1 MMPPVAELHVHLEG
15 TLEAELIMTLSAR
28 NGVRLPYADVDGL
41 RAAYR
46 FTDLQS
52 FLDLYFANMAVL
64 RTEADFEAMTM
75 AYLRRAA
82 QAGVRHAEVFF
93 DPQAHVARGVPL
105 DVAMAGVTGALEA
118 SEREFGLS
126 SALIVC
132 FLRDLGGH
140 EAMATLDDV
149 LRLDVPILGV
159 GLDSAEVGHPPAAFA
174 AVFAR
179 ARAAG
184 LVTVAHAGEEGPA
197 SYVWE
202 AIDVLQVDRIDHGIR
217 SLDDPN
223 LVARLVADRM
233 PLTVCPLS
241 NVRLGAVATVAGHP
255 IAEMLRRGLMVT
267 VNSDDPAYF
276 GGYIDDNF
284 AAIAA
289 GSALGRPELAQL
301 ARNSFEASFVAPGR
315 RQALLDEVNAWE
327 DGLALGDHP
336 DERPVTDGAD
346 DRDAAD

>member
-15 TLEAELIMTLSAR
+15 TLEAELIMTLAER
-28 NGVRLPYADVDGL
+28 NGVELPYADVDAL

-64 RTEADFEAMTM
+64 RTEADFAAMTE

-105 DVAMAGVTGALEA
+105 DVAMAGVVGALRT
-118 SEREFGLS
+118 SERTFGLS

-132 FLRDLGGH
+132 FLRDLGRD

-149 LRLDVPILGV
+149 LHLDGPLLGV
-159 GLDSAEVGHPPAAFA
+159 GLDSAEVGHPPGNFA
-174 AVFAR
+174 DVFAR

-197 SYVWE
+197 SYIWE
-202 AIDVLQVDRIDHGIR
+202 AIDVLQVARVDHGIR
-217 SLDDPN
+217 SLDDDA
-223 LVARLVADRM
+223 LVARLVADRV

-241 NVRLGAVATVAGHP
+241 NVRLGAVETLAEHP
-255 IAEMLRRGLMVT
+255 IAEMLRRGLVVT

-284 AAIAA
+284 AAIAS
-289 GSALGRPELAQL
+289 GHGLGRTELAQL
-301 ARNSFEASFVAPGR
+301 ARNSFEASFLAPRR
-315 RQALLDEVNAWE
+315 RQARLDEVAGWE
-327 DGLALGDHP
+327 REPGPGSF
-336 DERPVTDGAD
+336 E
-346 DRDAAD
+346 